1 MAYADPTHLP
11 RRQLGPRSPDSCAGT
26 SQVGCPAHLPG
37 NQLQACPAHLAEHT
51 PLLTQQ
57 PACGRGQRAVG
68 GQAEE
73 VGFGKPSLNQSRT
86 KASAGRLPSPG
97 GQRAWRE
104 DESPGI
110 VRQLCPGRAAGE
122 GRRAGLNSA
131 ALSRSGRAAYYHTA
145 GLVNRARLGARSGGQ
160 GCGHSTAVLRAGPS
174 SQGAPRP
181 WLCDPQAGH
190 LL

>member
-1 MAYADPTHLP
+1 MSLPWAAVGVQGWASGVPAATAQPRPLPTL
-11 RRQLGPRSPDSCAGT
+11 LWASVSPCIQSGGSSAQPEWKQSWGLCRPHPTPHVDSWAQGRLAAVLARARWGAPPTC
-26 SQVGCPAHLPG
+26 QVTGSRPALHTWRG
-37 NQLQACPAHLAEHT
+37 HT

-57 PACGRGQRAVG
+57 PACGRGQRVVG

-110 VRQLCPGRAAGE
+110 VRQLCPGP
-122 GRRAGLNSA
+122 
-131 ALSRSGRAAYYHTA
+131 
-145 GLVNRARLGARSGGQ
+145 
-160 GCGHSTAVLRAGPS
+160 GCG
-174 SQGAPRP
+174 
-181 WLCDPQAGH
+181 
-190 LL
+190 